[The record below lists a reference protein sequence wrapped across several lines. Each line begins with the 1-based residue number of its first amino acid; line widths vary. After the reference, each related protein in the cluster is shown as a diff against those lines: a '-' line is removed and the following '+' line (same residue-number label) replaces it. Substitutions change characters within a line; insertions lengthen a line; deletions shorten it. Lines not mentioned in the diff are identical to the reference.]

1 MLEISW
7 LAFYMLLHVLLSLG
21 LLPLLV
27 WSRRVHNMHAASMV
41 WLWNLAG
48 VCLVL
53 LPVLLLQ
60 PWALDRQILPWFHQG
75 LTQVLP
81 STAPIPEQIG
91 TADLFSEPSFSASAA
106 SAPAQHSVR
115 QVQWP
120 LTSQVLYW
128 LSPSYWFW
136 LIVPLVALLK
146 LVALANSYRAVRRLR
161 ATAQPL
167 SAAEFGIASDLLRVA
182 TVAVAQ
188 HDRIDSAMVVGW
200 RRPRIVL
207 PRYYLEQLTPHQLD
221 LIVRHELCHLA
232 HGDLKAFTL
241 QQLLSCCLWWS
252 PGWRLVC
259 QELTR
264 WRELRCD
271 LAVVINDAIAVDY
284 AQTLLDCARLP
295 ASASYHTM
303 SMTQRWWQPSLLAF
317 RIDAVLQSSSSYTPL
332 RWLPLAGSALLLS
345 FSCLWLAHH
354 WQLAELPARHAQVRL
369 SDLQPLS
376 QLLSAVR
383 RGDRAAV
390 LSLLDAGAPLNIA
403 MPGQGSALMVA
414 VRQGD
419 SAMVELLLARGAD
432 VQISS
437 RGDGN
442 ALIIAAQR
450 GDLVLAER
458 LLAAGADVN
467 AAVLADETPLINAAA
482 NNDLA
487 MVQLLLAHGAD
498 VNLQVQTPLSDGPEL
513 RSALN
518 RASSPELIQLLRE
531 RGAR

>member
-7 LAFYMLLHVLLSLG
+7 LAFYMLLHVALSLG
-21 LLPLLV
+21 LLPLLA
-27 WSRRVHNMHAASMV
+27 WSRRGSSLHAASMV
-41 WLWNLAG
+41 WVWSVAG
-48 VCLVL
+48 VSLIL

-60 PWALDRQILPWFHQG
+60 PWALDPQVVPWFHQG

-81 STAPIPEQIG
+81 STAPIPAQ
-91 TADLFSEPSFSASAA
+91 TALEHGFSASAA
-106 SAPAQHSVR
+106 TAQAQPAVR
-115 QVQWP
+115 HVYWP

-136 LIVPLVALLK
+136 LIVPGVALLK
-146 LVALANSYRAVRRLR
+146 LLAFAASYRAVRRLR
-161 ATAQPL
+161 ATARPL
-167 SAAEFGIASDLLRVA
+167 RGADIGMATPAVA
-182 TVAVAQ
+182 TTHVAMAQ
-188 HDRIDSAMVVGW
+188 HDAIDSAMVVGW
-200 RRPRIVL
+200 RRPLIL
-207 PRYYLEQLTPHQLD
+207 IPSHYLDQLTPQQLT
-221 LIVRHELCHLA
+221 LIVRHELCHLRY
-232 HGDLKAFTL
+232 GDLKAFTL
-241 QQLLSCCLWWS
+241 QQVLSCLLWWS
-252 PGWRLVC
+252 PGWRVVC
-259 QELTR
+259 QQLMR
-264 WRELRCD
+264 FRELRCD
-271 LAVVINDAIAVDY
+271 LTVASAEGGAIDY

-295 ASASYHTM
+295 APGEYAALSI
-303 SMTQRWWQPSLLAF
+303 TQRWLQPSLLAL
-317 RIDAVLQSSSSYTPL
+317 RIDAVLQPNASPHRL
-332 RWLPLAGSALLLS
+332 AWLPLGGCVVLLL

-354 WQLAELPARHAQVRL
+354 WQLAQLPARHAQVRL

-376 QLLSAVR
+376 QLLAAVQH
-383 RGDRAAV
+383 GERAAV
-390 LSLLDAGAPLNIA
+390 LELLDAGAPLNIA

-419 SAMVELLLARGAD
+419 RAMVELLLSRGAD

-450 GDLVLAER
+450 GDLTLAKR

-482 NNDLA
+482 KNDVA

-513 RSALN
+513 RSPLN